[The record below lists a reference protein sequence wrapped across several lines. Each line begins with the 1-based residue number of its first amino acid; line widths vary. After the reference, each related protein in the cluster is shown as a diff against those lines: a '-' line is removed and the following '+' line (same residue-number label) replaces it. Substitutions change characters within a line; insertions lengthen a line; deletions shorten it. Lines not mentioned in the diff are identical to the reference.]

1 MNQTENLKL
10 NKYDLIS
17 DAKQP
22 FSISDGLNAN
32 WDIIDENFKNL
43 NNTSQ
48 STQNDLQI
56 LEEKFTNK
64 LDTIHVDYSKGVSI
78 TVQSYYCPADGVIT
92 GVMTAAQSENY
103 WLQINGVNVLHQYG
117 ETNQRV
123 TAPFCIPVK
132 QNDLMYCY
140 RIKNFVFYPYV

>member
-22 FSISDGLNAN
+22 FSISDALNAN

-64 LDTIHVDYSKGVSI
+64 LDTIHVDYLRGVPI
-78 TVQSYYCPADGVIT
+78 TVNSYYCPADGVIT
-92 GVMTAAQSENY
+92 GVMTAAHSENY
-103 WLQINGVNVLHQYG
+103 WVQINGVNVLNQYG
-117 ETNQRV
+117 ERDQRV

-132 QNDLMYCY
+132 QNDLIYCHKV
-140 RIKNFVFYPYV
+140 IVFAFFPYG

>member
-22 FSISDGLNAN
+22 FSISDALNAN

-64 LDTIHVDYSKGVSI
+64 LDTIRVDYSQWTPI
-78 TVQSYYCPADGVIT
+78 TVNSYYCPADGVII
-92 GVMTAAQSENY
+92 GVMTAEPTESFY
-103 WLQINGVNVLHQYG
+103 VQINGTNTVHQFG
-117 ETNQRV
+117 ARNQIVR
-123 TAPFCIPVK
+123 APFCIPVK

-140 RIKNFVFYPYV
+140 KLYEFAFFPYV

>member
-10 NKYDLIS
+10 NKYDPIA

-56 LEEKFTNK
+56 LEETMSF
-64 LDTIHVDYSKGVSI
+64 SKKKR
-78 TVQSYYCPADGVIT
+78 Y
-92 GVMTAAQSENY
+92 
-103 WLQINGVNVLHQYG
+103 
-117 ETNQRV
+117 
-123 TAPFCIPVK
+123 
-132 QNDLMYCY
+132 
-140 RIKNFVFYPYV
+140 NFL

>member
-64 LDTIHVDYSKGVSI
+64 LDTIHVDYLRGVPI
-78 TVQSYYCPADGVIT
+78 TVNSYYCPADGVIT
-92 GVMTAAQSENY
+92 GVMTAAHSENY
-103 WLQINGVNVLHQYG
+103 WVQINGVNVLNQYG
-117 ETNQRV
+117 ETAQRV

-132 QNDLMYCY
+132 QNDLIYCHKV
-140 RIKNFVFYPYV
+140 IVFAFFPYV